1 MPAHH
6 SGMRSIRHCAARQG
20 IPRRAASVS
29 PKGFAGNPSRAKA
42 WSRPDFPDPQGLSL
56 MSSAMSQAS
65 LAVFEIGLNA
75 LAAVLDKAE
84 AHASAKKIDPLVLT
98 SWRLAP

>member
-1 MPAHH
+1 
-6 SGMRSIRHCAARQG
+6 
-20 IPRRAASVS
+20 
-29 PKGFAGNPSRAKA
+29 
-42 WSRPDFPDPQGLSL
+42 

-98 SWRLAP
+98 MAPRAGHVRARPSGADRLGPGEERLRPPRRRRAAALRGQRDHLRAAEGADRENDRLPEDAR